1 MPALR
6 KRDRGRINAPITR
19 PTSWWLSALRKRAQ
33 TMYHD
38 DLDLSAPIEFA
49 TEAERRACIAFFNA
63 AFRAEESGS
72 SQAHALADDVRAW
85 DPELADCL
93 ELYGNEERW
102 HGELVDKFLKY
113 IGGDVRPMGRVT
125 GTFYRAYANA
135 REMDTIM
142 LTNLMFETIG
152 STTYRLAL
160 GRIKQPQVR
169 KMLSILTRDESF
181 HVPLN
186 VHFIREVLRHK
197 NLSMVSR
204 AKLQGIYH
212 LVFLALIASSAAS
225 REVAQ
230 PFDHIEFRELS
241 TAYVENLGRLFLKEP
256 DLNFEPPWTLLRLF
270 GIDRERL
277 ERGDDWVTSVAAAE
291 AAAQRENVRVT
302 AL

>member
-1 MPALR
+1 
-6 KRDRGRINAPITR
+6 
-19 PTSWWLSALRKRAQ
+19 
-33 TMYHD
+33 MYED
-38 DLDLSAPIEFA
+38 DLDLSKPIEF
-49 TEAERRACIAFFNA
+49 ESEEERRACVAFFNA
-63 AFRAEESGS
+63 AFRAEESGNT
-72 SQAHALADDVRAW
+72 QAHNLARDVRAW
-85 DPELADCL
+85 DPELAECL

-102 HGELVDKFLKY
+102 HGELVEKFLKH

-135 REMDTIM
+135 TEMKTIM

-186 VHFIREVLRHK
+186 VHFIREVLRHEK
-197 NLSMVSR
+197 PSTFGR
-204 AKLQGIYH
+204 AKLRAIYYA
-212 LVFLALIASSAAS
+212 VFGALIASSAAS

-230 PFDHIEFRELS
+230 RFDHISFRELS

-256 DLNFEPPWTLLRLF
+256 DLAFEPPWALLRVF
-270 GIDRERL
+270 GIDRARL
-277 ERGDDWVTSVAAAE
+277 QSGDDWVTSVAAAE
-291 AAAQRENVRVT
+291 AAAERENVRVT